1 MFFFLVLSS
10 LLLVSEVSGALAH
23 VARGCAVEGL
33 LDAGADPNF
42 STLVFTPFMHAASK
56 GHTKLMQVRWSVSV
70 CVGAWQQPFTGVK
83 KPTIE
88 SKETYYSVKR
98 DCR

>member
-70 CVGAWQQPFTGVK
+70 YRSVGAAFYRRAPGQLQPCTHRCAASL
-83 KPTIE
+83 KP
-88 SKETYYSVKR
+88 KL
-98 DCR
+98 